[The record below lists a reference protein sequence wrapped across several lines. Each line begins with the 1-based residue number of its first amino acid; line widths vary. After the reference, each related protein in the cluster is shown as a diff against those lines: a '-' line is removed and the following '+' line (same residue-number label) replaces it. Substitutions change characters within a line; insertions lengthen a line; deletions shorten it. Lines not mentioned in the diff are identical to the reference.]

1 MLFFKEGGV
10 CNQLSVKL
18 SDDKLFEFMVA
29 LVLRNNGYIAGVP
42 RRWLGGRATKHQ
54 INIIGLDLNSSPF
67 TFNNIIIIKSC
78 FNQHGISDL
87 DTVRNLK
94 ATIMDLEQTLP
105 PRRELIRDIAGTD
118 RGDLFHRIYGRD
130 KSRETFT
137 VNYVGG
143 IFISKTL
150 DKHAWEYANAH
161 GIYVTYLPQIWAGQS
176 LEYWFK
182 LLRQHLNQV
191 IDKNGTISLPGLA
204 KKEKKHQAFREII
217 KLLQFVDKA
226 NEMEPQ
232 QSHDLFTIINDV
244 LTLFEFRPLQ
254 TKLQQLVLA
263 SMNGYP
269 VVLDHNLTYR
279 SLLEA
284 ALISLTDKFGRAKT
298 VSQKTKYRP
307 LNTAKFIITEIK
319 DTLDPNI
326 ALFSYCADADD
337 SPLAIQEMQGS
348 IYVPVAVLNSRV
360 SRFQL
365 KIPLKNGISL
375 ICEFHINS
383 QNNSLK
389 KTATFK

>member
-1 MLFFKEGGV
+1 MCV
-10 CNQLSVKL
+10 QLSVKL

-54 INIIGLDLNSSPF
+54 INVIGLDLNTSPF

-78 FNQHGISDL
+78 FNQQGNSDL
-87 DTVRNLK
+87 DIVRNLK

-105 PRRELIRDIAGTD
+105 SRRELIRDIAGTD

-130 KSRETFT
+130 KNRETFT

-143 IFISKTL
+143 MFISKTL
-150 DKHAWEYANAH
+150 NKHAWEYANAH
-161 GIYVTYLPQIWAGQS
+161 GIYVTYLPQIWAGQG

-182 LLRQHLNQV
+182 LLRQHLNQI
-191 IDKNGTISLPGLA
+191 IDKHGTITLPGLA
-204 KKEKKHQAFREII
+204 KKEKKHSAFREVLR
-217 KLLQFVDKA
+217 LLQYADKA

-244 LTLFEFRPLQ
+244 LTQPEFQPLQ

-284 ALISLTDKFGRAKT
+284 ALISLSDKFGRAKT
-298 VSQKTKYRP
+298 VSQRTKYRP
-307 LNTAKFIITEIK
+307 LNTVKFVITEIK

-326 ALFSYCADADD
+326 ALLSYCADAEGT
-337 SPLAIQEMQGS
+337 PLALQEMQGS
-348 IYVPVAVLNSRV
+348 IYVPVAVLNSRI

-375 ICEFHINS
+375 ICEFHLNS
-383 QNNSLK
+383 QQNNLRKAASLK
-389 KTATFK
+389 L